1 MSNEK
6 ASRDN
11 VWKTGAGNVSPMQR
25 LVEIMCMKKDLKMCP
40 MKRPVEIMCRKK
52 GLEKAERREGILYI
66 K

>member
-6 ASRDN
+6 AGQDN
-11 VWKTGAGNVSPMQR
+11 VWKKGAENVS
-25 LVEIMCMKKDLKMCP
+25 L
-40 MKRPVEIMCRKK
+40 MKRPVKITCRKK